1 MTRATI
7 PTADGPMSLEVA
19 EPAGPRPA
27 PGVLV
32 VHDALGMT
40 ADLVAQTRWLAEN
53 GYLAVAPDLYHR
65 GGRIRCMVA
74 TMRAL
79 AAGTG
84 PVFEDLSATRDWI
97 TSREDCTGAVGVVG
111 FCMGGNIALMVAAS
125 GDYDVSGVNYGDI
138 EADRYEMLSGACPIV
153 ASYGGRDRSLR
164 GTPQRLER
172 ALVDFGIDHDIET
185 YSDAGHG
192 FLNDH
197 RGEMPLWALV
207 AGWYAHTGYD
217 PDAAEAARARI
228 LAFFGRHLAADE
240 A

>member
-19 EPAGPRPA
+19 EPAGLRPA

-111 FCMGGNIALMVAAS
+111 FCMGGNIALMLAAS
-125 GDYDVSGVNYGDI
+125 GTTTCRVSTTATSRPTATRCSRVPVRSWRATAGATGPFAALRNVWNAPWSTSGSI
-138 EADRYEMLSGACPIV
+138 TTSRPTPMLAT
-153 ASYGGRDRSLR
+153 AS
-164 GTPQRLER
+164 
-172 ALVDFGIDHDIET
+172 
-185 YSDAGHG
+185 
-192 FLNDH
+192 
-197 RGEMPLWALV
+197 
-207 AGWYAHTGYD
+207 
-217 PDAAEAARARI
+217 
-228 LAFFGRHLAADE
+228 
-240 A
+240 